1 MEKETKRRGNFEVSN
16 KDLINFSRMDSITLL
31 EELKTDLRH
40 GLTTE
45 YAEDLQDEYGFN
57 EVCTGNDHEWY
68 IVLLESLFNPFN
80 IVLMVLAIISFFT
93 GDAIAGI
100 TIVFLVIMSSLI
112 KFIQESKSNKASEKL
127 KSMIRTTA
135 TTLRDGRRKEIDISE
150 LVKGDIVF
158 LSSGDIVPAD
168 LRILESKDLFI
179 SQSSLTG
186 ESEPIEKFS
195 KLSKQTLDNMPK
207 TPIDLEDLCFM
218 GTNIVSGTATAVVI
232 SIGVNTYF
240 GSMSKLITKKKTK
253 TSFDKGLSD
262 ISVFLIKFVVI
273 MVILVF
279 IINGY
284 TKHDWLNAFLFAISV
299 AVGLTP
305 EMLPVIVSANLA
317 KGAVSMSKKR
327 TVVKNINSIQNFG
340 AMDILCCDK
349 TGTLTENIVV
359 LQYHLD
365 IHGNEDLRVL
375 RHAYLNSN
383 FQTGLKNLLD
393 LAIIDKAVE
402 NSFYNLNFEYQKID
416 EIPFDF
422 MRRRMSVVL
431 KDKNGKIQMITK
443 GAIEEMLEICKY
455 AEYNGSIIEINEEI
469 KNEILDT
476 ILKLNN
482 EGMRVLAI
490 AQKNEIEDINNIT
503 VNTEKD
509 MVLMGYLS
517 FLDPPKQSAKSA
529 IEALKNV
536 NVKVKVL
543 TGDSDIIAT
552 HVCKKVGLKNNR
564 VLLGSEIEN
573 MSDETLRKEV
583 ERTNIFA
590 KLSPQQKLRII
601 KNLKLDG
608 HTVGFMGDG
617 INDAP
622 AMRES
627 DVAISVDSAVDIA
640 KESADIVLLKKD
652 LNVLVDGVIE
662 GRKIFCNIIKYV
674 KMTLSSNFGNIFSI
688 LFASLFIPFLPI
700 LPVQIL
706 VLNILYDLSQVS
718 IPWDNVDQDYLKWQK
733 KWNVLSIKKFVLL
746 IGPISSICDIIL
758 FIIMYKLLNWNQM
771 KFNSGWF
778 IASMVT
784 QTMVIH
790 MLRTEKK
797 PIIESNVSYSVFST
811 TTLSMFLSILI
822 PYTKLGTAIHLTGL
836 PLFYYGWLSFVV
848 LIYIILV
855 QTVKSFYIGRYDDWL

>member
-1 MEKETKRRGNFEVSN
+1 MEKETKRKNTFEVSN
-16 KDLINFSRMDSITLL
+16 KDLINFSRMDSATLL
-31 EELKTDLRH
+31 EELKTDLRR

-57 EVCTGNDHEWY
+57 EVCSSDDDEWY
-68 IVLLESLFNPFN
+68 TALLESIFNPFN

-93 GDAIAGI
+93 GDAMASF
-100 TIVFLVIMSSLI
+100 TIVFLVFMSSLI
-112 KFIQESKSNKASEKL
+112 KFVQESKSNRASEKL
-127 KSMIRTTA
+127 RSMIKTTV

-158 LSSGDIVPAD
+158 LSAGDIVPAD

-195 KLSKQTLDNMPK
+195 RLSKKTLDNMPK
-207 TPIDLEDLCFM
+207 SPIDLEDLCFM
-218 GTNIVSGTATAVVI
+218 GTNIVSGTATAIVI
-232 SIGVNTYF
+232 AIGINTYF
-240 GSMSKLITKKKTK
+240 GSMSKLITNKKAK
-253 TSFDKGLSD
+253 TSFDKGLAD
-262 ISVFLIKFVVI
+262 ISVFLIKFTVI
-273 MVILVF
+273 MVALVF
-279 IINGY
+279 VINGY

-349 TGTLTENIVV
+349 TGTLTENVVV

-422 MRRRMSVVL
+422 VRRRMSVVL
-431 KDKNGKIQMITK
+431 KDKKGKIQMITK

-455 AEYNGSIIEINEEI
+455 AEYKGDIIEINEEI
-469 KNEILDT
+469 KNEILGT

-503 VNTEKD
+503 VGTEKD

-543 TGDSDIIAT
+543 TGDSDIIAA
-552 HVCKKVGLKNNR
+552 HVCKKVGLENNR
-564 VLLGSEIEN
+564 VLLGGEIEN
-573 MSDETLRKEV
+573 MSDEKLRKEV
-583 ERTNIFA
+583 ERTDIFA

-662 GRKIFCNIIKYV
+662 GRKIFCNIIKYI

-688 LFASLFIPFLPI
+688 LFASLFIPFLPM

-718 IPWDNVDQDYLKWQK
+718 IPWDNVDPDYLKGQK
-733 KWNVLSIKKFVLL
+733 KWNVSSIKKFVLL
-746 IGPISSICDIIL
+746 IGPISSICDIVL
-758 FIIMYKLLNWNQM
+758 FVIMHKILNWNQVE
-771 KFNSGWF
+771 FNSGWF

-784 QTMVIH
+784 QTIVIH

-797 PIIESNVSYSVFST
+797 PFIESNVSYSVFST

-822 PYTKLGTAIHLTGL
+822 PYTKLGSTIHLVGL
-836 PLFYYGWLSFVV
+836 PIYYYGWLLLVV
-848 LIYIILV
+848 LIYVILV
-855 QTVKSFYIGRYDDWL
+855 QTLKTLYIRRYDDWL